1 MLEPLIVQPDE
12 LHVVATEVDRLRT
25 ETATD
30 ATNEHLAGTASLVT
44 GSFVADELSAIDA
57 SLLVAISVVVDQLAD
72 FRDGVVQCV
81 TDYEQ
86 ADAAAARRIQAVV
99 E

>member
-12 LHVVATEVDRLRT
+12 LQIVAAEVEVART
-25 ETATD
+25 EIATD
-30 ATNEHLAGTASLVT
+30 ATDEHLAGTVSLVT
-44 GSFVADELSAIDA
+44 DSFVADELSAIDA
-57 SLLVAISVVVDQLAD
+57 SLLVALSVVVDQLAI
-72 FRDGVVQCV
+72 FGDGVAQCA

-86 ADAAAARRIQAVV
+86 ADAANARSIQAVA